1 MVYHPSRPSGGVCK
15 RARDLSNY
23 RVTSHLVRHPDE
35 IASEWLD
42 LQGRSNCS
50 YFQSWG
56 WIGTWLEQVALD
68 LQPIVVRVWLENS
81 LIGLGVFVSGHIR
94 RHLIIRS
101 NALFLHEYP
110 FDDRNMVIEYNGL
123 LVARNHEQAV
133 YSKTVNHLFQ
143 TNRHCDEI
151 FFSAMD
157 GRVDLACLPPCEV
170 KFVPRVIEESAAQ
183 MVELDRFGQGVE
195 SYLATLSKNRRAQIR
210 RSLRLYQEHA
220 PLKLR
225 EAGSIEEALLFFDG
239 LKALHTERWRSK
251 GRNGSFA
258 NSRWEAFH
266 RALVRARFPEREI
279 SLLEIRNSDGPV
291 GYLYNFLWRDR
302 VYVLQTGFRMQSD
315 RRFMPGYVVHALAIA
330 HYKKMGM
337 KFYDLMHGDSLY
349 KRILCNRHE
358 TLRWVVMQRPRLKFG
373 FENFVLKL
381 IPDFQRPDEAK
392 GREIN

>member
-1 MVYHPSRPSGGVCK
+1 M
-15 RARDLSNY
+15 SNY
-23 RVTSHLVRHPDE
+23 RVTSHLVKHPDE

-68 LQPIVVRVWLENS
+68 LQPIVVRVWLENC
-81 LIGLGVFVSGHIR
+81 LIGLGVFVSSHIR

-110 FDDRNMVIEYNGL
+110 FDDRDMVIEYNGL
-123 LVARNHEQAV
+123 LAARNHEQDV

-157 GRVDLACLPPCEV
+157 GRVDLNCVPPCEV
-170 KFVPRVIEESAAQ
+170 KFVHRVIEESDAQ

-210 RSLRLYQEHA
+210 RSLRLYQELA

-239 LKALHTERWRSK
+239 LKTLHTERWRSK
-251 GRNGSFA
+251 GRGGSFA
-258 NSRWEAFH
+258 KSRWEAFH
-266 RALVRARFPEREI
+266 RSLVRSRFPEREI
-279 SLLEIRNSDGPV
+279 GLLEISDTHGPV
-291 GYLYNFLWRDR
+291 GYLYNFLWQDR

-315 RRFMPGYVVHALAIA
+315 RRFMPGYVVHALAIT

-349 KRILCNRHE
+349 KRMLCNRRE
-358 TLRWVVMQRPRLKFG
+358 TLRWVVMQRPGLKFD
-373 FENFVLKL
+373 FENHVMNLTRIARNIMKTTVV
-381 IPDFQRPDEAK
+381 IPAK
-392 GREIN
+392 AG

>member
-1 MVYHPSRPSGGVCK
+1 MSK
-15 RARDLSNY
+15 RTCNLSNY
-23 RVTSHLVRHPDE
+23 RVTSHLVKHPDE

-68 LQPIVVRVWLENS
+68 LQPVVVRVWLESS
-81 LIGLGVFVSGHIR
+81 LIGLGVFVSSHIR
-94 RHLIIRS
+94 RHRIIRS
-101 NALFLHEYP
+101 NAMFLHEYP
-110 FDDRNMVIEYNGL
+110 FDDRDMIIEYNGL
-123 LVARNHEQAV
+123 LVARNHEQSV

-157 GRVDLACLPPCEV
+157 GHVDITCLPPSEV
-170 KFVPRVIEESAAQ
+170 KFISRVVEESAAQ

-210 RSLRLYQEHA
+210 RSLRLYQELA

-251 GRNGSFA
+251 GRSGSFA
-258 NSRWEAFH
+258 KSRWEAYH
-266 RALVRARFPEREI
+266 RSLVRKRFSEREI
-279 SLLEIRNSDGPV
+279 GLLEISDTHGPV
-291 GYLYNFLWRDR
+291 GYLYNFIWRDR
-302 VYVLQTGFRMQSD
+302 VYVLQTGFRVQSD
-315 RRFMPGYVVHALAIA
+315 GRFMPGYVVHALAIA
-330 HYKKMGM
+330 HYKNMGM
-337 KFYDLMHGDSLY
+337 KIYDLMHGDSLY
-349 KRILCNRHE
+349 KRMLCNRRE
-358 TLRWVVMQRPRLKFG
+358 TLRWVVMQRPRLKFD
-373 FENFVLKL
+373 FENYVMNLTRITRNIMKTTVV
-381 IPDFQRPDEAK
+381 IPAK
-392 GREIN
+392 AG

>member
-15 RARDLSNY
+15 RAWDLSNY
-23 RVTSHLVRHPDE
+23 RVTSHLVKHPDE

-68 LQPIVVRVWLENS
+68 LQPIVVRVWLENC
-81 LIGLGVFVSGHIR
+81 LIGLGVFVSSHIS

-110 FDDRNMVIEYNGL
+110 FDDRDMIIEYNGL

-157 GRVDLACLPPCEV
+157 GRVDLHCVPPCEV
-170 KFVPRVIEESAAQ
+170 KFVHRVIEESAAQ

-210 RSLRLYQEHA
+210 RSLRLYQELA

-239 LKALHTERWRSK
+239 LKTLHTERWRSK
-251 GRNGSFA
+251 GRGGSFA

-266 RALVRARFPEREI
+266 RSSGAQSISRAGDRPA
-279 SLLEIRNSDGPV
+279 RN
-291 GYLYNFLWRDR
+291 
-302 VYVLQTGFRMQSD
+302 
-315 RRFMPGYVVHALAIA
+315 
-330 HYKKMGM
+330 K
-337 KFYDLMHGDSLY
+337 
-349 KRILCNRHE
+349 
-358 TLRWVVMQRPRLKFG
+358 
-373 FENFVLKL
+373 
-381 IPDFQRPDEAK
+381 
-392 GREIN
+392 